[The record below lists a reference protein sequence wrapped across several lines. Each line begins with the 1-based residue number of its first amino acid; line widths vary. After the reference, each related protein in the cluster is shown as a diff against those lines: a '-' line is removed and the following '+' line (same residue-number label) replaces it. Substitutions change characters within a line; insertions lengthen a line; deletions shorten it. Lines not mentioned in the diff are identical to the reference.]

1 MSVNMRTWASSSA
14 MRRELEAAQRVP
26 QFGQITPVDG
36 TSLSMGAA
44 SMVSGGILKL
54 GKRSQPCV
62 YTVN

>member
-1 MSVNMRTWASSSA
+1 
-14 MRRELEAAQRVP
+14 MRREREAAQRVP